1 MMNHRD
7 DSDNSRSDRDRPPAP
22 EEPDSLSDAGDST
35 TGEYYYDDST
45 GYEVYDDDDDDED
58 EDEDE

>member
-7 DSDNSRSDRDRPPAP
+7 YSDNSRSDRDRPATP
-22 EEPDSLSDAGDST
+22 EETDSPSDAGDST

-45 GYEVYDDDDDDED
+45 GYEVYVHDDDED
-58 EDEDE
+58 EDG